1 MALIKCVE
9 CGNYVSDKATCC
21 PKCGREVNPV
31 SYDKY
36 EKRSSICK
44 ECGQEMDAATGICL
58 NCGFDS
64 ARVEQ
69 KKRKAKKKIGLI
81 VSLVTAVVI
90 LASGIMFAQKANKGN
105 SYILAACKELVDEE
119 NGFPDVTNIYYS
131 EKIAEDSTIDYIYR
145 VYIEYRGSWG
155 TESVIYIVD
164 KKGNTYFITAYMDE
178 NLSCYLTIAK
188 NEINGFEG
196 LFEPSGD
203 WEKLSLSEVE
213 KYEKKL
219 K

>member
-9 CGNYVSDKATCC
+9 CGNDVSDKATRC
-21 PKCGREVNPV
+21 PKCGKEVNPV
-31 SYDKY
+31 SDDKN
-36 EKRSSICK
+36 EKKSNICK

-58 NCGFDS
+58 NCGFDP

-81 VSLVTAVVI
+81 VSLITAVVV
-90 LASGIMFAQKANKGN
+90 LALGIMFAKNVKKDN
-105 SYILAACKELVDEE
+105 SYILAACKELADEE
-119 NGFPDVTNIYYS
+119 NGFPDVKNIYYS
-131 EKIAEDSTIDYIYR
+131 EKPAENSTIDYIYR
-145 VYIEYRGSWG
+145 VFIEYRGSWG
-155 TESVIYIVD
+155 TEAVIYIVD
-164 KKGNTYFITAYMDE
+164 KKGNTYFITAYMDKK
-178 NLSCYLTIAK
+178 LSSYLTLAEF
-188 NEINGFEG
+188 EINGLEG

-219 K
+219 E